1 MFVDMQL
8 SEHKRRVTIRVCAS
22 AGAAL
27 FAIALAGCAP
37 AMAPVQLPSSRAQ
50 LKLCNVAP
58 AFPPNNLASNPNY
71 REFSVD
77 AIDPTGAPIGNLT
90 QSDFVATEDG
100 RSIPITYFHMEQGRP
115 PVSVGILVD
124 KSASMVTKLPMVS
137 ASVDA
142 LLSKLDR
149 CDEVF
154 LFAFGIDPILVE
166 DFTTDHL
173 LVSERLKFVGAG
185 GQTPFYDGVQQGIM
199 RLDTSHYP
207 DRVLIIYTDDLTSL
221 DNASKRASRA
231 DIVSAAVNSRGR
243 FFVIGVGKPD
253 ATNFPV
259 ALSVGPWTLGA
270 APNGVNADGLKGL
283 ATDLGGQFFLIA
295 GEPDDTAQKVA
306 VRQRNSSVYSASPPR
321 YSPLSADPG
330 RVEQLAS
337 SVAAQIDRHYTIG
350 ITQSGKPAASA
361 GQIIINMA
369 NRPSVRTVVRPIAL
383 KRPTP

>member
-1 MFVDMQL
+1 
-8 SEHKRRVTIRVCAS
+8 
-22 AGAAL
+22 
-27 FAIALAGCAP
+27 
-37 AMAPVQLPSSRAQ
+37 MAPVQLPSSRAQ

-283 ATDLGGQFFLIA
+283 ATDLGGRFFLSPGSPMTPRKRWLCDSAIA
-295 GEPDDTAQKVA
+295 VSIPRHHPGTLRWRPIPAGLSSSR
-306 VRQRNSSVYSASPPR
+306 RQ
-321 YSPLSADPG
+321 SPLKSTGTTRSELLNQENRLPRQVKSLSTWLTA
-330 RVEQLAS
+330 RRYARWFV
-337 SVAAQIDRHYTIG
+337 
-350 ITQSGKPAASA
+350 QS
-361 GQIIINMA
+361 
-369 NRPSVRTVVRPIAL
+369 R
-383 KRPTP
+383 